1 MARCIKL
8 GGAIGVA
15 IGVALYRRAGFGPVR
30 RSGGGLTGR
39 KIAGH
44 VERTWPARSVAMRD
58 DRLD

>member
-8 GGAIGVA
+8 GVV

-44 VERTWPARSVAMRD
+44 VERT
-58 DRLD
+58 